1 MTIPQTLRRCE
12 EMDLASIRGGLS
24 ALRRKRKM
32 ESIERDCCQ
41 NEAKIT
47 VWKSSVQR

>member
-1 MTIPQTLRRCE
+1 
-12 EMDLASIRGGLS
+12 MDLASIRGGLS

-32 ESIERDCCQ
+32 DSIRMDNYR
-41 NEAKIT
+41 NEAKVT